1 MQIQTTTD
9 LSKSNAEMA
18 AQQIA
23 ENSNPLETMVKVKY
37 LETVLDTLKKL
48 VKDGFMAEMDKHP
61 KMKAN
66 LLEAEVSVANGYDE
80 PDYEQDATYKQL
92 ADQLAARKELL
103 KTAFKVKNQIIT
115 DDGEVI
121 PVLPTGKIVADR
133 IIVKLKK

>member
-1 MQIQTTTD
+1 MNIQAHTD

-23 ENSNPLETMVKVKY
+23 EHSNPLEIMVKAKY
-37 LETVLDTLKKL
+37 LETVLDSLKKL
-48 VKDGFMAEMDKHP
+48 IRDGFMTEMDKHP

-66 LLEAEVSVANGYDE
+66 YLDAEVSVAQGYDE

-92 ADQLAARKELL
+92 SEQLASRKELL